1 MAVGETRPAEPKPAR
16 ARSGPR
22 VLVASSDAATRE
34 FLSRIARH
42 TGAEVALAT
51 DGVEALN
58 LARQLDLDLVILDA
72 YLDVNDGIAVCGQ
85 IRRLSGTQ
93 PMIVLAGLT
102 AGRLLERAV
111 ETDADDLLV
120 KPLLAGVVHRRIDNL
135 LRQRRIQN
143 ELALLK
149 RAVQVAGAGF
159 TILDARS
166 TEYPVTHVN
175 DSFCRMTGYSRQEL
189 MSKNLRMLNGPETDV
204 AAMAQLREAFTRGKE
219 CRVVLK
225 NYRKDGSTFWNELAM
240 SPLRD
245 KAGRLT
251 HWVGIQTDASAR
263 IRVDELSSRHR
274 EAEQSFTQQL
284 QDKNETLSSLER
296 RRRFN
301 EMLLNAISAGLIATD
316 KELRVVFINRA
327 AQGVLQISLAD
338 CLERPLLEIFGGS
351 EDIAREL
358 HDLTEQRWTEF
369 DLVSAGGVLLHIGLT
384 IMPAPEEF
392 ADDLGVVVLF
402 RDLGAVQADEQ
413 AYSPSQEPMSEGPE
427 EAPLSALELVRVAA
441 EETGFDTRPVI
452 DEPVGVIPPVWVDVA
467 TALDVLRELV
477 TLSAEVAGAPENVAI
492 GLEPEVPLDMLG
504 GPAVSVDFRLA
515 SGKDANTLPRPD
527 GFQERLEE
535 AAATLH
541 AMAGALL
548 VSGEAGSSLI
558 MSVLLPAVGP
568 DPGPEPS

>member
-1 MAVGETRPAEPKPAR
+1 
-16 ARSGPR
+16 
-22 VLVASSDAATRE
+22 
-34 FLSRIARH
+34 
-42 TGAEVALAT
+42 
-51 DGVEALN
+51 
-58 LARQLDLDLVILDA
+58 
-72 YLDVNDGIAVCGQ
+72 
-85 IRRLSGTQ
+85 
-93 PMIVLAGLT
+93 
-102 AGRLLERAV
+102 
-111 ETDADDLLV
+111 
-120 KPLLAGVVHRRIDNL
+120 
-135 LRQRRIQN
+135 
-143 ELALLK
+143 
-149 RAVQVAGAGF
+149 
-159 TILDARS
+159 
-166 TEYPVTHVN
+166 
-175 DSFCRMTGYSRQEL
+175 
-189 MSKNLRMLNGPETDV
+189 
-204 AAMAQLREAFTRGKE
+204 
-219 CRVVLK
+219 
-225 NYRKDGSTFWNELAM
+225 
-240 SPLRD
+240 
-245 KAGRLT
+245 
-251 HWVGIQTDASAR
+251 
-263 IRVDELSSRHR
+263 VDELSSRHR

-441 EETGFDTRPVI
+441 EEAGFDTRPVI
-452 DEPVGVIPPVWVDVA
+452 DEPAGVIPPVWVDVA

-492 GLEPEVPLDMLG
+492 GLEPGVPLDMLG

-558 MSVLLPAVGP
+558 MSALLPAVGP